1 MQMPMK
7 PEQALQHMPVHSVV
21 MWIKHAG
28 ASIPAG
34 WVVCDGSHGTPKP
47 DMKVQLAHVK
57 LPEGST
63 AHLIKRIK

>member
-21 MWIKHAG
+21 MWIKHKG
-28 ASIPAG
+28 TSIPAG
-34 WVVCDGSHGTPKP
+34 WIVCDGHNGTPKP

-57 LPEGST
+57 LPEDSV
-63 AHLIKRIK
+63 ACLIKRMK

>member
-1 MQMPMK
+1 M
-7 PEQALQHMPVHSVV
+7 
-21 MWIKHAG
+21 
-28 ASIPAG
+28 
-34 WVVCDGSHGTPKP
+34 VCDGSHGTPKP